1 MRGHDDVVV
10 RSTRGEFRVHPFV
23 PSSFKSGV
31 PFFKSNK
38 KERVPSTNDD
48 DDDDDVKKKR
58 TRVAVVVVV
67 VARWCRYNDPSP
79 NTPPSGSGIVPR
91 GSFCDDDDDDDRARG
106 YVVNGEEEE
115 VLF

>member
-1 MRGHDDVVV
+1 M
-10 RSTRGEFRVHPFV
+10 

-31 PFFKSNK
+31 PFFK

-48 DDDDDVKKKR
+48 DDVKKKR
-58 TRVAVVVVV
+58 TRVAVVVVVV

-79 NTPPSGSGIVPR
+79 NTPRPGV
-91 GSFCDDDDDDDRARG
+91 GSFREDLFCDDDDDDRARG

-115 VLF
+115 VLLKSAEGFF

>member
-10 RSTRGEFRVHPFV
+10 RSTRGEFKVHPLCPP
-23 PSSFKSGV
+23 PSKV
-31 PFFKSNK
+31 VCPFLNK

-48 DDDDDVKKKR
+48 
-58 TRVAVVVVV
+58 
-67 VARWCRYNDPSP
+67 
-79 NTPPSGSGIVPR
+79 
-91 GSFCDDDDDDDRARG
+91 DDDDDDDRARG

>member
-1 MRGHDDVVV
+1 M
-10 RSTRGEFRVHPFV
+10 

-31 PFFKSNK
+31 PFFK

-48 DDDDDVKKKR
+48 DDVKKKKR
-58 TRVAVVVVV
+58 TRVAVVVVVV

-115 VLF
+115 VLLIKVRKDFFDFFFVELV